1 MDSDAH
7 ASARKTERG
16 MKRHLKNAAYG
27 ALDYASYP
35 LGMLLAAPVVLHR
48 LGAAEY
54 GLWMIATAVVS
65 TGGIIASGFC
75 DANIQRVAR
84 LRDADQHGAMA
95 ATVRAM
101 MGINLTLGCA
111 IALLVAAVAPIAA
124 RRIVVTHPDQ
134 WRECVIALW
143 IAAVLILVRAVE
155 SVCMSTQRAFEEFGI
170 GTRINTATRWLTLGS
185 AAALAAAGQ
194 GVVSI
199 LAATGLFLI
208 VGTAM
213 QMRAARRLLKT
224 ASLWPVFHPRESR
237 ALLAIG
243 VFPWMQALG
252 GVIFAQVDRIV
263 LGISAGAA
271 VVASYV
277 LCVQFSQP
285 IHGLTAS
292 GLQFL
297 FPYFS
302 RRVGNSSPASLRRTI
317 ALAFACNALLVACGA
332 AGLLLIGN
340 RLITIWAGA
349 AVAHQASEIL
359 PIVVLGASLMGLSVT
374 GVYALCAFGDFRT
387 AAIISLG
394 SRAALLV
401 LMAILVQRGGVL
413 GLAACRVVYGV
424 AALAVYPPL
433 MRRLTADRDSTTTGA
448 SRAQEVS
455 AL

>member
-1 MDSDAH
+1 
-7 ASARKTERG
+7 

-27 ALDYASYP
+27 VLDYAGHP

-84 LRDADQHGAMA
+84 LRSTDQHGTMA

-111 IALLVAAVAPIAA
+111 MAALVAIAAPIAA
-124 RRIVVTHPDQ
+124 RQIVVAHPDQ
-134 WRECVIALW
+134 WQKCVIALW
-143 IAAVLILVRAVE
+143 IAAALILVRAIE
-155 SVCMSTQRAFEEFGI
+155 SVCMSTQRAFEEYGI
-170 GTRINTATRWLTLGS
+170 GTRINTAARWLTLGA
-185 AAALAAAGQ
+185 AAALAGAGH

-199 LAATGLFLI
+199 LSATALFLI
-208 VGTAM
+208 TGTVL
-213 QMRAARRLLKT
+213 QMRAARRLLGVD
-224 ASLWPVFHPRESR
+224 SLWPVFDQRESR
-237 ALLAIG
+237 ALLATG

-252 GVIFAQVDRIV
+252 GVIFAQVDRIL
-263 LGISAGAA
+263 LGVYAGAEA
-271 VVASYV
+271 VAPYV

-297 FPYFS
+297 FPYLS
-302 RRVGNSSPASLRRTI
+302 RRVGDSSSAVLRRTLV
-317 ALAFACNALLVACGA
+317 LAFACNVLIVACGA
-332 AGLLLIGN
+332 VGLLLIGN
-340 RLITIWAGA
+340 RLMTLWAGA
-349 AVAHQASEIL
+349 AVARQAAEIL
-359 PIVVLGASLMGLSVT
+359 PLVVAGASLMGLSVT
-374 GVYALCAFGDFRT
+374 GVYALCAFGEFRT

-394 SRAALLV
+394 SRATLLIW
-401 LMAILVQRGGVL
+401 MAVLVQRGGVT
-413 GLAACRVVYGV
+413 GLAACRVVYGI
-424 AALAVYPPL
+424 AALAVYLPL
-433 MRRLTADRDSTTTGA
+433 MRRLHVPANAAQAGT
-448 SRAQEVS
+448 SRSQEVS